1 MRAGVVGVPRSMKFG
16 YLRDHGRKVLNGG
29 WKVSK
34 QSARIDIRAVG
45 SLGMSDLT
53 CITCWSSAWGS
64 GSIARLIDLAA
75 KCGLQLRVVEC
86 LKKIN

>member
-45 SLGMSDLT
+45 SLGMSDLKQ
-53 CITCWSSAWGS
+53 
-64 GSIARLIDLAA
+64 D
-75 KCGLQLRVVEC
+75 QLDGFEVSDTLVMSYNTWWRS
-86 LKKIN
+86 LKLWKYW

>member
-1 MRAGVVGVPRSMKFG
+1 MRVLKSMKYG

-45 SLGMSDLT
+45 SLGMSDLKQDQ
-53 CITCWSSAWGS
+53 
-64 GSIARLIDLAA
+64 LD
-75 KCGLQLRVVEC
+75 GLEVSDTLVMSYNTWWRS
-86 LKKIN
+86 LKLWKYW